1 MDEQLNIDKLQYFFA
16 LEAFANKKDHF
27 KENKKS
33 WERVIDRFT
42 SEIDRKSKKNL
53 MYKVE
58 LPLLNAV
65 VRFFSQMKGNHNID
79 EEKIKEASIRIQREF
94 I

>member
-1 MDEQLNIDKLQYFFA
+1 MNIDKLQYFYA
-16 LEAFANKKDHF
+16 LEAFANKKGHF
-27 KENKKS
+27 QENKKS
-33 WERVIDRFT
+33 WERVIDRFNE
-42 SEIDRKSKKNL
+42 EIDRKSKKNL

-79 EEKIKEASIRIQREF
+79 EEKIKQASIRIQREF